1 MKNFRVVILAF
12 VMGVVALTPTR
23 AFSSNPDSFKEE
35 INKLLQGMEIEIEED
50 IVADVFITFNKNNE
64 IVVLSVETESDFIG
78 ELIKSRLN
86 YKKLNSVLDTSVK
99 EYKLPIR
106 LKA

>member
-1 MKNFRVVILAF
+1 MKDLRVFILALAVGLF
-12 VMGVVALTPTR
+12 SLTPVQ
-23 AFSSNPDSFKEE
+23 AFSSNPDLFKEE

-50 IVADVFITFNKNNE
+50 IVAHVFITFNKKNE